1 MKPVH
6 DGHLAAEHQRAYLH
20 LLARSQLRSR
30 ANHAVDASDI
40 VQQTLLQAHQKR
52 EQFRG
57 QTVAEFRGWLRQILA
72 NVIADAFRKRVPKA
86 ILDDLNQSAAQLD
99 HFLQSQPTTPSQKL
113 ERGELLARLV
123 KALEEMHEDERTAV
137 ELRHFEKP
145 PWPLEKIAE
154 HLGRP
159 TPKAVAS
166 LLHRG
171 LERLRAV
178 LSEDLKE
185 N

>member
-1 MKPVH
+1 MKPEH
-6 DGHLAAEHQRAYLH
+6 DGHFAAEHQRAYLH
-20 LLARSQLRSR
+20 LLARSQLRSG

-40 VQQTLLQAHQKR
+40 VQQTLLHAHQKR

-57 QTVAEFRGWLRQILA
+57 QTEAEFRGWLRQILA
-72 NVIADAFRKRVPKA
+72 HVIADAFRKRVPKA
-86 ILDDLNQSAAQLD
+86 ILDDLNKSAAQLN
-99 HFLQSQPTTPSQKL
+99 HFLQSQPTSPSQKV
-113 ERGELLARLV
+113 ERGELLDRLLV
-123 KALEEMHEDERTAV
+123 ALEALPEGERTAL
-137 ELRHFEKP
+137 ELRHFVQP
-145 PWPLEKIAE
+145 PWPLEKIAK

-171 LERLRAV
+171 LERLRAA
-178 LSEDLKE
+178 LSEELKE

>member
-1 MKPVH
+1 MKPEH
-6 DGHLAAEHQRAYLH
+6 DGHFATEHQRAYLH
-20 LLARSQLRSR
+20 LLARSQLRSG
-30 ANHAVDASDI
+30 ANHAMDASDI

-57 QTVAEFRGWLRQILA
+57 QTEAEFRGWLRQILA

-86 ILDDLNQSAAQLD
+86 VLDDLNQSAAQLD
-99 HFLQSQPTTPSQKL
+99 HFLQSQPTSPSQKV

-123 KALEEMHEDERTAV
+123 KALEDMPEDERTAI
-137 ELRHFEKP
+137 ELRHFEQP
-145 PWPLEKIAE
+145 AWPLEKIAE

-171 LERLRAV
+171 LERLREA
-178 LSEDLKE
+178 LSEEWEK